1 VRPNVVKDAIASGDV
16 VVGTW
21 LHTLGLPTTMQVLAA
36 SGFDYVYIDMEHS
49 GFSIETVVGLCTAGQ
64 HAGIVPVIRPPGP
77 DDHLIGRVLD
87 NGAWGVLM
95 PHVDTPEQ
103 AEAAVRAVKFIP
115 DGQRGSSPTNV
126 HSDFGSV
133 DFATY
138 MREFNERSLVI
149 VQIESPEA
157 VANLDAIMAVDGV
170 DGATLGRGDYAI
182 EIGHAGERDHPEVTA
197 AVEAMIAACQRHG
210 KAPGLLVFSVE
221 DGQAWRARGVLML
234 TYSSEIVMLRES
246 GRSAVE
252 QLRPA

>member
-1 VRPNVVKDAIASGDV
+1 VRPNRVKVAIASGDV

-21 LHTLGLPTTMQVLAA
+21 LHTLGLSSTMQVLAA

-64 HAGIVPVIRPPGP
+64 HAGIVPVIRPPGA
-77 DDHLIGRVLD
+77 DEHLISRVLD

-126 HSDFGSV
+126 HSDFDSV
-133 DFATY
+133 EFASY

-182 EIGHAGERDHPEVTA
+182 EIGHAGERDHPDVTA
-197 AVEAMIAACQRHG
+197 AVEAMIAACRRHG

-221 DGQAWRARGVLML
+221 DGQNWRDRGVQML
-234 TYSSEIVMLRES
+234 TYSSELVMLREA